1 MSTVASIVELLES
14 FAPSHLAEEWD
25 NVGLLL
31 GDESRPVSRI
41 MTCLTL
47 TEDVAAEAVDEQADL
62 VVTHH
67 PLPFRPLQR
76 LTTATPEGRVLWA
89 LAGAGISVYS
99 PHTALDS
106 AAEGINWQLADGLNL
121 AEIEPLVPHDQSR
134 PEEALGAGRCG
145 AVLEP
150 ITLAQLAARVC
161 EMLAIDQLRV
171 MGEAEQP
178 IARVAV
184 ACGSGGS
191 LLDAAVDCGADVL
204 VTGEATFHTVLAA
217 RGVGLSMLLVGHYAS
232 ERFALE
238 RLAERLAA
246 GRPSLCVW
254 ASRRERDPLRLLPA

>member
-1 MSTVASIVELLES
+1 MSDVASIVELLES
-14 FAPSHLAEEWD
+14 LAPTHLAEEWD
-25 NVGLLL
+25 NVGLLV
-31 GDESRPVSRI
+31 GDAAHPVSRI

-67 PLPFRPLQR
+67 PLPFRPLKR
-76 LTTATPEGRVLWA
+76 LTTATSEGRVLWE
-89 LAGAGISVYS
+89 LMGAGISVYS

-121 AEIEPLVPHDQSR
+121 AEIEPLVPHDPNQ
-134 PEEALGAGRCG
+134 PEAPLGAGRCG

-150 ITLAQLAARVC
+150 TSLAQLAARVR
-161 EMLAIDQLRV
+161 ELLAIDHLRV
-171 MGEAEQP
+171 AGDEDQP

-191 LLDAAVDCGADVL
+191 LLDAAVDCGADAL

-217 RGVGLSMLLVGHYAS
+217 RSAGIALVLVGHYAS

-238 RLAERLAA
+238 RLAERLAS
-246 GRPSLCVW
+246 GRPALHVW
-254 ASRRERDPLRLLPA
+254 ASRRERDPLQLLRS